1 MSHVSM
7 SIYKVRF
14 LYTLM
19 GISDALEGEMSMKQ
33 MGVIMV
39 LYMAGTA
46 AFGVLVVIV
55 IHGLGWQWL

>member
-1 MSHVSM
+1 MEV
-7 SIYKVRF
+7 
-14 LYTLM
+14 L
-19 GISDALEGEMSMKQ
+19 DALEGEMSMKQ
-33 MGVIMV
+33 MGIIMI